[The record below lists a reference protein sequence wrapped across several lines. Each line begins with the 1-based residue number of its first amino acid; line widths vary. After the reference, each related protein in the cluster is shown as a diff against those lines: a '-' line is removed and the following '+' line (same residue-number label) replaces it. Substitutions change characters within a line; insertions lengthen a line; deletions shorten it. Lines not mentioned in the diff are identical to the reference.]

1 MNFLN
6 LRNQLIN
13 YFLRN
18 SIFKEYLL
26 SQPNFQNAKPFQ
38 MPTMKMLPPLIG
50 SSKSIERIRE
60 LIDQIANTGLNVLI
74 TGESGVGKEVV
85 AQHLYYK
92 SQRKDK
98 PFIKVNCA
106 ALPEGLVESELFGY
120 ERGAF
125 TGAERKMRGK
135 FELAHKGVLF
145 LDEIGDMPRLLQ
157 AKLLRVLQSGEFA
170 PLGSEKEVTADAWV
184 IASTNQNLGENVKK
198 GLFREDLY
206 YRLNIIKIYIPP
218 LRDRPED
225 IPTLIDYFIEKYASQ
240 FDRNKISKPD
250 SDAME
255 KLIAYSWPGNV
266 RELQSIL
273 QSSMVIG
280 NWEEVVNHLSIKDK
294 PDVYST
300 SEQEGLDNAQIVNT
314 LLDLKNENSPGH
326 ASFSLKKIRKETMNI
341 IDKEVISHVLN
352 QTGWNRTKASKILKI
367 SYKTLLYK
375 ISDLDIEKLHKL

>member
-1 MNFLN
+1 ME
-6 LRNQLIN
+6 I
-13 YFLRN
+13 
-18 SIFKEYLL
+18 
-26 SQPNFQNAKPFQ
+26 
-38 MPTMKMLPPLIG
+38 PLIG
-50 SSKSIERIRE
+50 TSESIERIRG
-60 LIDQIANTGLNVLI
+60 LIDRTADTGLNVLI

-85 AQHLYYK
+85 AQNLYYR
-92 SQRKDK
+92 SQRKNQ

-106 ALPEGLVESELFGY
+106 ALPEGLLESELFGY

-125 TGAERKMRGK
+125 TGAERKKRGK
-135 FELAHKGVLF
+135 FELAHKGILF
-145 LDEIGDMPRLLQ
+145 LDEIGDMPRSLQ

-218 LRDRPED
+218 LRNRPED
-225 IPTLIDYFIEKYASQ
+225 IPTLINYFIEKYASQ

-280 NWEEVVNHLSIKDK
+280 NWEEVVDDLSIKDK
-294 PDVYST
+294 PDVNST
-300 SEQEGLDNAQIVNT
+300 LNQKGLDRALNVDTI
-314 LLDLKNENSPGH
+314 LDLINRNLPRYE
-326 ASFSLKKIRKETMNI
+326 SFSLKKIRKETMNI
-341 IDKEVISHVLN
+341 IDKKVISHVLN
-352 QTGWNRTKASKILKI
+352 QTGWNRTKASKMLKI

-375 ISDLDIEKLHKL
+375 ISDLDIKQQNKL

>member
-1 MNFLN
+1 ME
-6 LRNQLIN
+6 I
-13 YFLRN
+13 
-18 SIFKEYLL
+18 
-26 SQPNFQNAKPFQ
+26 
-38 MPTMKMLPPLIG
+38 PLIG
-50 SSKSIERIRE
+50 TSESIERIRG
-60 LIDQIANTGLNVLI
+60 LIDRTADTGLNVLI

-85 AQHLYYK
+85 AQNLYYR
-92 SQRKDK
+92 SQRKNQ

-106 ALPEGLVESELFGY
+106 ALPEGLLESELFGY

-125 TGAERKMRGK
+125 TGAERKKRGK
-135 FELAHKGVLF
+135 FELAHEGILF
-145 LDEIGDMPRLLQ
+145 LDEIGDMPRSLQ

-170 PLGSEKEVTADAWV
+170 PLGSEKQVTADAWV

-218 LRDRPED
+218 LRNRPED
-225 IPTLIDYFIEKYASQ
+225 IPTLINYFIEKYASQ

-280 NWEEVVNHLSIKDK
+280 NWEEVVDDLSIKDK
-294 PDVYST
+294 PDVNST
-300 SEQEGLDNAQIVNT
+300 LNQKGLDRALNVDTI
-314 LLDLKNENSPGH
+314 LDLINKNLPRYE
-326 ASFSLKKIRKETMNI
+326 SFSLKKIRKETMNI
-341 IDKEVISHVLN
+341 IDKKVISHVLN
-352 QTGWNRTKASKILKI
+352 QTGWNRTKASKMLKI
-367 SYKTLLYK
+367 SYKTILYK
-375 ISDLDIEKLHKL
+375 ISDLDIKQQNKL

>member
-1 MNFLN
+1 MDM
-6 LRNQLIN
+6 I
-13 YFLRN
+13 
-18 SIFKEYLL
+18 
-26 SQPNFQNAKPFQ
+26 
-38 MPTMKMLPPLIG
+38 PPLIG
-50 SSKSIERIRE
+50 SSASIERIRE
-60 LIDQIANTGLNVLI
+60 LIDHTADTGLNVLI

-85 AQHLYYK
+85 AQNLYYK
-92 SQRKDK
+92 SQRKNK

-106 ALPEGLVESELFGY
+106 ALPEGLLESELFGY

-125 TGAERKMRGK
+125 TGAERKKRGK

-145 LDEIGDMPRLLQ
+145 LDEIGDIPRSLQ

-218 LRDRPED
+218 LRNRPED

-255 KLIAYSWPGNV
+255 KLIAYSWPGKEMSENFRV
-266 RELQSIL
+266 FYRVAWLS
-273 QSSMVIG
+273 VIG
-280 NWEEVVNHLSIKDK
+280 KK
-294 PDVYST
+294 
-300 SEQEGLDNAQIVNT
+300 
-314 LLDLKNENSPGH
+314 LLTIFP
-326 ASFSLKKIRKETMNI
+326 
-341 IDKEVISHVLN
+341 
-352 QTGWNRTKASKILKI
+352 SKINLIFIQRQTK
-367 SYKTLLYK
+367 K
-375 ISDLDIEKLHKL
+375 DWIEP

>member
-1 MNFLN
+1 ME
-6 LRNQLIN
+6 I
-13 YFLRN
+13 
-18 SIFKEYLL
+18 
-26 SQPNFQNAKPFQ
+26 
-38 MPTMKMLPPLIG
+38 PLIG
-50 SSKSIERIRE
+50 TSESIERIRG
-60 LIDQIANTGLNVLI
+60 LIDRTADTGLNVLI

-85 AQHLYYK
+85 AQNLYYK
-92 SQRKDK
+92 SQRKNK

-106 ALPEGLVESELFGY
+106 ALPEGLLESELFGY

-125 TGAERKMRGK
+125 TGAERKKRGK
-135 FELAHKGVLF
+135 FELAHKGILF
-145 LDEIGDMPRLLQ
+145 LDEIGDMPRSLQ

-170 PLGSEKEVTADAWV
+170 PLGSEKQVTADAWV

-218 LRDRPED
+218 LRNRPED
-225 IPTLIDYFIEKYASQ
+225 IPTLINYFIEKYASQ

-255 KLIAYSWPGNV
+255 KLIAYNWPGNV

-280 NWEEVVNHLSIKDK
+280 NWEEVVDDLSIKDK
-294 PDVYST
+294 PDVNST
-300 SEQEGLDNAQIVNT
+300 LNQKGLDRALNVDTI
-314 LLDLKNENSPGH
+314 LDLINRNLPRYE
-326 ASFSLKKIRKETMNI
+326 SFSLKKIRKETMNI
-341 IDKEVISHVLN
+341 IDKKVISHVLN
-352 QTGWNRTKASKILKI
+352 QTGWNRTKASKMLKI

-375 ISDLDIEKLHKL
+375 ISDLDIKQQNKL

>member
-1 MNFLN
+1 ME
-6 LRNQLIN
+6 I
-13 YFLRN
+13 
-18 SIFKEYLL
+18 
-26 SQPNFQNAKPFQ
+26 
-38 MPTMKMLPPLIG
+38 PLIG
-50 SSKSIERIRE
+50 TSESIERVRE
-60 LIDQIANTGLNVLI
+60 LIDHTADTGLNVLI

-85 AQHLYYK
+85 AQNLYYR
-92 SQRKDK
+92 SQRKNQ

-106 ALPEGLVESELFGY
+106 ALPEGLLESELFGY
-120 ERGAF
+120 ERGVF
-125 TGAERKMRGK
+125 TGAERKKRGK
-135 FELAHKGVLF
+135 FELAHEGILF
-145 LDEIGDMPRLLQ
+145 LDEIGDMPRSLQ

-170 PLGSEKEVTADAWV
+170 PLGSEKQVTADAWV

-218 LRDRPED
+218 LRNRPED
-225 IPTLIDYFIEKYASQ
+225 IPTLINYFIEKYASQ

-280 NWEEVVNHLSIKDK
+280 NWEEVVDDLSIKDK
-294 PDVYST
+294 PDVNST
-300 SEQEGLDNAQIVNT
+300 LNQKGLDRALNVDTI
-314 LLDLKNENSPGH
+314 LDLINRNLPRYE
-326 ASFSLKKIRKETMNI
+326 SFSLKKIRKETMNI
-341 IDKEVISHVLN
+341 IDKKVISHVLN
-352 QTGWNRTKASKILKI
+352 QTGWNRTKASKMLKI

-375 ISDLDIEKLHKL
+375 ISDLDIKQQNKL

>member
-1 MNFLN
+1 ME
-6 LRNQLIN
+6 I
-13 YFLRN
+13 
-18 SIFKEYLL
+18 
-26 SQPNFQNAKPFQ
+26 
-38 MPTMKMLPPLIG
+38 PLIG
-50 SSKSIERIRE
+50 TSESIERIRR
-60 LIDQIANTGLNVLI
+60 LIGHSADTGLNVLI

-85 AQHLYYK
+85 AQNLYYK
-92 SQRKDK
+92 SQRKNK

-106 ALPEGLVESELFGY
+106 ALPEGLLESELFGY

-125 TGAERKMRGK
+125 TGAERKKRGK
-135 FELAHKGVLF
+135 FELAHKGILF
-145 LDEIGDMPRLLQ
+145 LDEIGDMPRSLQ

-170 PLGSEKEVTADAWV
+170 PLGSEKQVTADAWV

-218 LRDRPED
+218 LRNRPED
-225 IPTLIDYFIEKYASQ
+225 IPTLINYFIEKYASQ

-280 NWEEVVNHLSIKDK
+280 NWEEVVDDLSIKDK
-294 PDVYST
+294 PDVNST
-300 SEQEGLDNAQIVNT
+300 LNQKGLDRALNVDTI
-314 LLDLKNENSPGH
+314 LDLINKNLPRYE
-326 ASFSLKKIRKETMNI
+326 SFSLKKIRKETMNI
-341 IDKEVISHVLN
+341 IDKKVISHVLN
-352 QTGWNRTKASKILKI
+352 QTGWNRTKASKMLKI

-375 ISDLDIEKLHKL
+375 ISDLDIKQQNKL